1 MRKRKNWH
9 QRIRWAAFVGGI
21 GTFGLVTLPSVSYA
35 QTTFEFVTDLPV
47 IIANDTLRNAWAGGL
62 NAGQYSTI
70 DLDQNGDPDLVVF
83 DRTSGK
89 LNTFLRQNG
98 QYRYDPTYE
107 ALFPDDLR
115 YWMLLADYNCDGKQD
130 IFTHSSSGIR
140 VFANTSDTQLAF
152 TLVADPVMTEGDAGT
167 FNLLVNSTDLPGIA
181 DVDGDGDLDILVF
194 DFAAGGTIEYHQNQS
209 QETTGTCQELIFRRV
224 TRAWGDFEECSCGA
238 YAFGE
243 PCSALGG
250 RTARTEHVGG
260 KSILTWDIDGDGDR
274 DLAFGDETCTSLAF
288 LKNEGTSEQA
298 LFRAASDTFPTLAAP
313 ANEFF
318 FPAGYRAEVTAD
330 EISDLIIAPNVFS
343 NVQNSIDFTQSSWLY
358 RNRGTEAQPRFEL
371 VQKDFLQQE
380 MIDQG
385 VNAAPALGD
394 YDGDGDYDLLIGAES
409 QTEQARLQLY
419 ENVGTRT
426 APTFRLADTDYLSLS
441 AERFTVLKPS
451 LADINGDGA
460 IDLLVQAG
468 GNGVSARL
476 YYQLNRSASDWDFTP
491 GLLPLGVSSVK
502 FDTPFFYD
510 LDQDGRADMLI
521 GRVTG
526 RLEYHRNEGGNPI
539 TFTRV
544 TDSLAGITNDPFKRN
559 LVPWVGDLNGD
570 GRPELLTTDGSGVLR
585 QYEKFLDDTQLPT
598 ITTQLIR
605 LGEGEAQ
612 ESRLGT
618 RNWLAGADLYGTGQ
632 PVIVLGHAQG
642 GVYLLKSFNDERPS
656 APGGEALTLTVFP
669 NPKTQD
675 DALRVR
681 VNQPAQLIIY
691 SALGQL
697 VNRSGR
703 LNPGLV
709 HTLDKTGLASGVYV
723 VKAIDYQGNT
733 VVQRLIVQ

>member
-1 MRKRKNWH
+1 MTERKKRY
-9 QRIRWAAFVGGI
+9 QWARQTV
-21 GTFGLVTLPSVSYA
+21 LVVILALGVFPATHA
-35 QTTFEFVTDLPV
+35 QTSFAFITDVPV
-47 IIANDTLRNAWAGGL
+47 LVEGDTLRNPWAGGL
-62 NAGQYSTI
+62 NAGQYSAV
-70 DLDQNGDPDLVVF
+70 DLDLNGQPDLVVF

-89 LNTFLRQNG
+89 VNTFLRQDG
-98 QYRYDPTYE
+98 QYHYDPTYE

-115 YWMLLADYNCDGKQD
+115 YWMLLADYNCDGKPD
-130 IFTHSSSGIR
+130 LFTHSSSGIR

-167 FNLLVNSTDLPGIA
+167 FNLPVNSTDLPGIA

-194 DFAAGGTIEYHQNQS
+194 NFAAGGTIEYHQNQS
-209 QETTGTCQELIFRRV
+209 QETTGTCQELLFRRV
-224 TRAWGDFEECSCGA
+224 TRAWGDFKECFCGS

-243 PCSALGG
+243 PCSATGG

-260 KSILTWDIDGDGDR
+260 KSILTWDTDGDGDQ

-288 LKNEGTSEQA
+288 FTNEGSREQA
-298 LFRAASDTFPTLAAP
+298 LFRAASDTFPTTAAP

-330 EISDLIIAPNVFS
+330 EVSDLIIAPNVFS
-343 NVQNSIDFTQSSWLY
+343 NPQNSIDFTQSSWLY
-358 RNRGTEAQPRFEL
+358 RNQGTEAQPRFEL
-371 VQKDFLQQE
+371 VQTDFLQQE

-385 VNAAPALGD
+385 ANAAPALGD

-426 APTFRLADTDYLSLS
+426 APAFRLVDTDYLNLS
-441 AERFTVLKPS
+441 AERFTVLKPL

-460 IDLLVQAG
+460 VDLLVQAG
-468 GNGVSARL
+468 GNGVTARL
-476 YYQLNRSASDWDFTP
+476 YYQLNRSARDWDFTP
-491 GLLPLGVSSVK
+491 GLLPLGVSPVK

-510 LDQDGRADMLI
+510 LNQDGRADLLI

-544 TDSLAGITNDPFKRN
+544 TDSLAGITNDPFKRT
-559 LVPWVGDLNGD
+559 LAPWVGDLNGD

-585 QYEKFLDDTQLPT
+585 QYENFLDDTQPPT
-598 ITTQLIR
+598 VTTQLLR
-605 LGEGEAQ
+605 LGNGEAQ

-632 PVIVLGHAQG
+632 PVITLGHAQG
-642 GVYLLKSFNDERPS
+642 GVYLLRSSSDGTLPT
-656 APGGEALTLTVFP
+656 PGEGKLTLTVFP
-669 NPKTQD
+669 NPNGQD

-681 VNQPAQLIIY
+681 MNQPAQVLIY

-697 VNRSGR
+697 INRSEQ
-703 LNPGLV
+703 LNPGIV
-709 HTLDKTGLASGVYV
+709 HTLNKANLANGVYI
-723 VKAIDYQGNT
+723 VKAVGIQGNT
-733 VVQRLIVQ
+733 AVQRLIVQ